1 MGYLAR
7 LPASLAATA
16 RATSLLGQRLEI
28 GTKIVQWEPPKR
40 FVSRSTGWGFEQLG
54 EIRLDPAE
62 RGTMLTAYVEARFT
76 SKLASL
82 FSNWSI
88 RAGRRRVDRDFRRL
102 RNSIQNEERSPLR
115 HGDRRGTH
123 SEPSSKSL
131 AEAEATTSRND
142 PRPDGAGD
150 GH

>member
-1 MGYLAR
+1 MGYLPDCRR
-7 LPASLAATA
+7 LW
-16 RATSLLGQRLEI
+16 QRTFDGVESMPSVVDV
-28 GTKIVQWEPPKR
+28 GTRLHEQHHY
-40 FVSRSTGWGFEQLG
+40 GWGLEQLG

-62 RGTMLTAYVEARFT
+62 RGTMLTAYVEARST

-82 FSNWSI
+82 SSNWSI

-102 RNSIQNEERSPLR
+102 
-115 HGDRRGTH
+115 
-123 SEPSSKSL
+123 KSL

>member
-7 LPASLAATA
+7 LPASLAAHLRRRGEHAVCRGRRDATA

-28 GTKIVQWEPPKR
+28 ETEIVQWEPPKR
-40 FVSRSTGWGFEQLG
+40 FVSRSTGWEFEQLG

-102 RNSIQNEERSPLR
+102 
-115 HGDRRGTH
+115 
-123 SEPSSKSL
+123 KSL